1 MGKMG
6 RNKEVSDKQILQA
19 IALHPD
25 PIVTSSE
32 VAESVDMTKQGVN
45 KRLNKLAEDEYV
57 VRKSVG
63 ARAVV
68 YWLSEDGKERAAG
81 D

>member
-45 KRLNKLAEDEYV
+45 KRLNELAEEEYV

-68 YWLSEDGKERAAG
+68 Y
-81 D
+81 